1 MPQALLW
8 HSHFDAYTSV
18 IISANLLTVVVHM
31 CCGNWWHVEPIA
43 FCSFYCSLLCLHC
56 SVTVCMMPYLDLLQF
71 IVYFHFYYFLCSYL
85 HLLVTNVLDVK
96 LSCYAVKHTT
106 FVVFRSVILI
116 FYGIISDVLKVI
128 IFFCS
133 SHAHITSFHWLE
145 AEMKQIW

>member
-1 MPQALLW
+1 
-8 HSHFDAYTSV
+8 
-18 IISANLLTVVVHM
+18 
-31 CCGNWWHVEPIA
+31 
-43 FCSFYCSLLCLHC
+43 
-56 SVTVCMMPYLDLLQF
+56 MMPYLDLLQF

-96 LSCYAVKHTT
+96 LSCYPVKHTT
-106 FVVFRSVILI
+106 FVFRSVILI

-145 AEMKQIW
+145 AEMKQI